1 MFTRSTGRVT
11 GVTIN
16 PYQVERGTYHTQNR
30 FPCPTPP
37 CAPHAPSLTHSNSL
51 SPFRSD
57 VKDQCQSVQ
66 GNFMEL
72 DKKFPANTFDC
83 AYAIEATCHAPD
95 LAACYKQVFNVI
107 KPGAK

>member
-1 MFTRSTGRVT
+1 MK
-11 GVTIN
+11 N
-16 PYQVERGTYHTQNR
+16 
-30 FPCPTPP
+30 
-37 CAPHAPSLTHSNSL
+37 L
-51 SPFRSD
+51 
-57 VKDQCQSVQ
+57 CQSVQ

-72 DKKFPANTFDC
+72 DKKFPANNFDC